1 MFELCLNQP
10 RVSAARMRQS
20 ILAQNG
26 KNQLPCAR
34 QKQLTALSSE
44 VAAEDPPSLVPTFT
58 GGEHSVFEVQDKTS
72 VLKHTLP
79 GFYGRTVDEVNLL
92 DPRTFQ
98 NRPRLTLRGA
108 LPSEYLRRWAVLTD
122 IFGLPTSYQGQ
133 TGSHREGPQMA
144 VAQPYIEQADD
155 DPATLEDISEF
166 MEAHGFIK
174 IDPTIIAMPEVADVT
189 WYRQRDGILITDA
202 HARNFRKDTT
212 SGAIVPVDLVVTTI
226 PKGVSKVLPE
236 PLTEWQPH
244 GFLMV

>member
-1 MFELCLNQP
+1 
-10 RVSAARMRQS
+10 
-20 ILAQNG
+20 
-26 KNQLPCAR
+26 LPPEN
-34 QKQLTALSSE
+34 L
-44 VAAEDPPSLVPTFT
+44 PNFT
-58 GGEHSVFEVQDKTS
+58 GGEHEVWIDNPPTT

-174 IDPTIIAMPEVADVT
+174 IDPTIIALPEVADVT

-202 HARNFRKDTT
+202 HARNFRKETT

-236 PLTEWQPH
+236 PLAEWQPH
-244 GFLMV
+244 GFLVV